1 MRAMRMV
8 AGIPLG
14 MAGLLISAGALCAE
28 RAPPTEAAFRA
39 ALGVAP
45 NAELSYRNL
54 DCSPMSFEAF
64 SEAMQAE
71 GVKSGVE
78 RAMDGRS
85 VTVTVRRAGG
95 ASCPSPYSP
104 VTAMPPLDLRDL
116 AGKRV
121 TSASLKGKPTLI
133 NFYFAQCVPC
143 ILEVGPINGYAA
155 KHPEMNFL
163 AVTFDEASEAR
174 QFVARYKFRWRV
186 VPDARDFI
194 DRMKVKQYP
203 LMALFD
209 AQGKLLGTRPGGVRD
224 ELEAATV
231 APQLARW
238 VDGLLRVNQKE
249 SGALAQ

>member
-1 MRAMRMV
+1 MRAMRMA
-8 AGIPLG
+8 AGI
-14 MAGLLISAGALCAE
+14 AGLLVSTGALCADS
-28 RAPPTEAAFRA
+28 APPTEASFRA
-39 ALGVAP
+39 ALGVDP
-45 NAELSYRNL
+45 DVKLSYRNL
-54 DCSPMSFEAF
+54 DCSLMSFEEF
-64 SEAMQAE
+64 SEAMHAE

-78 RAMDGRS
+78 RAMDGTS
-85 VTVTVRRAGG
+85 VTVTVRRPGG
-95 ASCPSPYSP
+95 TSCPSPYAP
-104 VTAMPPLDLRDL
+104 VTEMPSFDLRDL

-133 NFYFAQCVPC
+133 NFYFSQCVPC

-163 AVTFDEASEAR
+163 AVTFDEATEAR